1 MPVSIKRTIVAGM
14 ILMPATVA
22 IVWFL
27 VRPSPAS
34 SLLGCLRYQR
44 CSGITAQS
52 GDQTIDSATLI
63 KVLSSDVLKPASAK
77 LERVSWL
84 DEGNGLFILVGAFGD
99 TVEGLPVP
107 AISGDQT
114 RVNFGILISK
124 LLTIRVLG
132 EKREIATLGEI
143 NTEIAPL
150 FEQLIPDLQE
160 AGLKSFDFDGVTRIQ
175 LTDVPETFRRTGRLN
190 ADRPRRVFRP

>member
-1 MPVSIKRTIVAGM
+1 
-14 ILMPATVA
+14 
-22 IVWFL
+22 
-27 VRPSPAS
+27 
-34 SLLGCLRYQR
+34 
-44 CSGITAQS
+44 
-52 GDQTIDSATLI
+52 
-63 KVLSSDVLKPASAK
+63 VLKPASAK